1 MKKTNKILT
10 ILGCAA
16 LGLAGIG
23 IAKTMMN
30 GAVQTD
36 ATATTV
42 TKTIAAMATANSWV
56 TGTAYTS
63 WALDSNV
70 TISTTG
76 TGNSGKY
83 YSSGTGTWRLY
94 QSGSGNLIITVSA
107 GYTLTSVKATYS
119 TSSGGTL
126 TGLASATATTA
137 SGASVTYPVEN
148 TGTGTTGNVQ
158 ISELS
163 VTYDA
168 STDPA
173 ISFNAPTS
181 ELLKGATGTFTA
193 TTVNVT
199 SPTLTWASS
208 DACISVNSTT
218 GAYTVN
224 TYGSSTIT
232 VSMVVSGTTYSDSA
246 VVNANADVTLAQAN
260 TIGTALASGATT
272 TYTVNVSGTI
282 SAVATSSVTITD
294 GANSLMVYG
303 TYSPNN
309 AASKGWGVG
318 GAISFKGN
326 INNYS
331 GTVELKNPSLI
342 SYTGNALALANFI
355 MMADTANQCTTQ
367 FAIAKTQYFAMTSA
381 EQTLFKTPQSG
392 EATVITNARARYEA
406 WAVNQATE
414 PYTNNTSPAINVA
427 KEDAPTYIVY
437 GVGGLVLLAA
447 VGAFFYFRKKKQA

>member
-23 IAKTMMN
+23 VAKTAMN
-30 GAVQTD
+30 SMVQTK
-36 ATATTV
+36 ATATTA
-42 TKTIAAMATANSWV
+42 TKTIAAIATANSWTDAKHYSPWKLDDIV
-56 TGTAYTS
+56 T
-63 WALDSNV
+63 V
-70 TISTTG
+70 ST
-76 TGNSGKY
+76 
-83 YSSGTGTWRLY
+83 SGTTASGVYYATDSTWRLY
-94 QSGSGNLIITVSA
+94 QSSSGDLVITVA
-107 GYTLTSVKATYS
+107 TGYVLTSVTATYG
-119 TSSGGTL
+119 TKNGGTL
-126 TGLASATATTA
+126 TGLASGTAKSA
-137 SGASVTYPVEN
+137 SGSSATYSIAN
-148 TGTGTTGNVQ
+148 TGTATNGQVKLT
-158 ISELS
+158 ELS
-163 VTYDA
+163 VTYDV

-173 ISFNAPTS
+173 ISFDAPAS
-181 ELLKGATGTFTA
+181 ELVKGATGTFTA

-246 VVNANADVTLAQAN
+246 VVNANADATIAQAN
-260 TIGTALASGATT
+260 TIGTALTSGTTT

-282 SAVATSSVTITD
+282 SAVAIKSVTISD
-294 GANSLMVYG
+294 GTNTLMVYG
-303 TYSPNN
+303 TYSPAN
-309 AASKGWGVG
+309 ASGKGWGVG
-318 GAISFKGN
+318 GTISFKGN
-326 INNYS
+326 INNYNS
-331 GTVELKNPSLI
+331 TIELTNPSFI
-342 SYTGNALALANFI
+342 SYTGNALALANFV

-381 EQTLFKTPQSG
+381 EQTLFKTAQSG

-447 VGAFFYFRKKKQA
+447 VGAFFYFHKKKQA